1 MFRVDAAE
9 RAVARTD
16 ERERREEDTAAD
28 QALDDLVARAR
39 ADAAGVLVAAGYH
52 QHKRGAWR
60 RRRRSS
66 MAGKGG
72 AAVPVPVSPSA
83 AVASSPDPPD
93 WRPFVAI
100 MDRWVRM
107 LASKRADADDA
118 DTQLDVQRELDEVAR
133 DLAGPRPSPIEA
145 QLATTATLAWFA
157 LRYAE
162 AVAMSKADRS
172 ITQATFDLKRVEH
185 ANRRYLATLRTLAQV
200 RKLAR
205 PGVQILNVGHNNQ
218 TNIVAGADP
227 TDARLAG

>member
-1 MFRVDAAE
+1 
-9 RAVARTD
+9 
-16 ERERREEDTAAD
+16 
-28 QALDDLVARAR
+28 
-39 ADAAGVLVAAGYH
+39 
-52 QHKRGAWR
+52 
-60 RRRRSS
+60 

-93 WRPFVAI
+93 WTPFVNI
-100 MDRWVRM
+100 MDVLVQKVVVGRVDGDN
-107 LASKRADADDA
+107 ADIQKKLGD
-118 DTQLDVQRELDEVAR
+118 ELDAAAR
-133 DLAGPRPSPIEA
+133 DLAGPCPTPIEGT
-145 QLATTATLAWFA
+145 LAMTAALAWFA
-157 LRYAE
+157 LRHAE
-162 AVAMSKADRS
+162 ATAMSRADRT

-185 ANRRYLATLRTLAQV
+185 ANRRYLSVLRTLAQV